1 MIVELP
7 REGVLNN
14 YLTFSIYSGI
24 SLLLY
29 LQNYQKT
36 FSYTNILQKNNLLNT
51 DTTEAKHRFYV
62 SDGAEQF
69 KAFAN
74 KILTC
79 HVEEIRD
86 INNIESYI

>member
-1 MIVELP
+1 MFKYRMHRYVRRMVYI
-7 REGVLNN
+7 RW
-14 YLTFSIYSGI
+14 I
-24 SLLLY
+24 
-29 LQNYQKT
+29 
-36 FSYTNILQKNNLLNT
+36 NILRKNNLLKT
-51 DTTEAKHRFYV
+51 DDSEAKHRFYV

-86 INNIESYI
+86 INNIESYM